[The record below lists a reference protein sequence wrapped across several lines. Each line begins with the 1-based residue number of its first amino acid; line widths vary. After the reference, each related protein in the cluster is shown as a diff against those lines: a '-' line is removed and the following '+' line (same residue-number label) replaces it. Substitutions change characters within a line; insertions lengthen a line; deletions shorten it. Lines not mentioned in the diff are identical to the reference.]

1 MVYKA
6 ATVSQGHSPAMRKT
20 KTMSWIAALCARP
33 LGWLVNHRSLPEDPV
48 RDLGLNPL
56 RPVVYV
62 ANADSWTDRMVL
74 ARCCAELGLPN
85 PLLPLTHQA
94 ETCPSHVGLVARTD
108 NTQAWH
114 GRRVFDQ
121 LMEWH
126 ARDPDLDVQM
136 VAVALLWGRDPG
148 QEGAS
153 PPESLDPPKGLR
165 KLWAVLFK
173 GRENRVRFSPPV
185 SLRVMADRY
194 ARDPQFVDK
203 LVRVARQHFGR
214 QQKAAQGPGLPNI
227 DRLFDDILQ
236 SPAVR
241 AQIAQEAQDKTLPE
255 AKVEARARAMLDELA
270 ARFSYRLVRLADRV
284 LTWFWN
290 RLYRGITVQGAERVR
305 RLTQQGHVI
314 VYLPCHRSHMDYL
327 LLSYVIYHQGLM
339 PPHIAAGVN
348 LNFWPA
354 GPILRRGGAFFIRRS
369 FKGDPL
375 YSAVFREYLA
385 RLFVKGYPIKF
396 FPEGTRSRTGRLL
409 PPMTGLLAMMVST
422 LRKGLERPVTVV
434 PVYLGYEHV
443 MEVRSYHRELSG
455 GAKEKESLGQVLG
468 MLRKLRNYG
477 RGYVNFGEPLT
488 LHRYLDEHQPHW
500 RDQPDDDRPDW
511 LAPRVDQLALTLMQR
526 INASA
531 SVNGLSLAAVALL
544 ASEQRALPREV
555 LLRQMDFSLA
565 LLRAVP
571 YSAELM
577 LPPHDAAGLLAQAS
591 ELNKLSPH
599 RDSFGDIV
607 TVTPGRALELTY
619 YRNTLI
625 HLFVLPSLVARL
637 LLRHDGLGADDIQ
650 RHTALLYP
658 LLQPELSLH
667 FSGDTLG
674 RHIGDLLAHLQACG
688 AAAPDDQGVW
698 RPAGA
703 RAVEL
708 HLLGQVV
715 QESLQRQA
723 MALSLLMAQPDLSA
737 ESYAVQA
744 RELSERLAVLHGVRA
759 PEFFDTRLAQG
770 LADGLRAMGRDSWPG
785 VWATLSPLLN
795 PSERLTLNVKIG

>member
-1 MVYKA
+1 
-6 ATVSQGHSPAMRKT
+6 
-20 KTMSWIAALCARP
+20 MSWIAALCARP
-33 LGWLVNHRSLPEDPV
+33 LKWLVNHQSLPEDPV
-48 RDLGLNPL
+48 RDLGLDL
-56 RPVVYV
+56 SRPVVYV
-62 ANADSWTDRMVL
+62 ANTDSWTDRMVL
-74 ARCCAELGLPN
+74 AHCCDTLGLPS
-85 PLLPLTHQA
+85 PLDDVQHGNDH
-94 ETCPSHVGLVARTD
+94 CPSHVGLVARTD
-108 NTQAWH
+108 NPQAWA

-121 LMEWH
+121 LMAWH
-126 ARDPDLDVQM
+126 AQDPALDVQM
-136 VAVALLWGRDPG
+136 VAVALLWGRSAG
-148 QEGAS
+148 QEDGAAAV
-153 PPESLDPPKGLR
+153 SLDPPKGLR
-165 KLWAVLFK
+165 KLLAVLFK

-185 SLRVMADRY
+185 SLRVMADRH

-214 QQKAAQGPGLPNI
+214 QQKAAQGPGLPNR
-227 DRLFDDILQ
+227 DRLFEDILQ

-241 AQIAQEAQDKTLPE
+241 AQIGHEALLKALPE

-270 ARFSYRLVRLADRV
+270 ARFSYRLVRMADRV

-422 LRKGLERPVTVV
+422 LRKGLDRPVTVV

-455 GAKEKESLGQVLG
+455 GAKEKESVGQVLS

-488 LHRYLDEHQPHW
+488 LHRYLDEQ
-500 RDQPDDDRPDW
+500 QPDWRAEPDDERPDW
-511 LAPRVDQLALTLMQR
+511 LASRVDQLAQTLMQR

-531 SVNGLSLAAVALL
+531 AVNGMSLAALALL
-544 ASEQRALPREV
+544 ASEQRALPRDV
-555 LLRQMDFSLA
+555 LLRQMDFSLD

-571 YSAELM
+571 YGPELM
-577 LPPHDAAGLLAQAS
+577 LPTHKAAALLAQAT
-591 ELNKLSPH
+591 ELNKLKPH
-599 RDSFGDIV
+599 QDSFGSIV
-607 TVTPGRALELTY
+607 TVTPGRSLELTY

-625 HLFVLPSLVARL
+625 HLFVLPSLLARL
-637 LLRHDGLGADDIQ
+637 LLRWDGLSADQIQ
-650 RHTALLYP
+650 GHMARLYP

-667 FSGDTLG
+667 FSAEGLHG
-674 RHIGDLLAHLQACG
+674 HVGALLAHLEASG
-688 AAAPDDQGVW
+688 AAAPDGQGVW
-698 RPAGA
+698 RASGA
-703 RAVEL
+703 HAVEL

-723 MALSLLMAQPDLSA
+723 MAVSLLLAQPDIGA
-737 ESYAVQA
+737 EAYARQA
-744 RELSERLAVLHGVRA
+744 QELSQRLAMLHGVRA
-759 PEFFDTRLAQG
+759 PEFFDARLAQG
-770 LADGLRAMGRDSWPG
+770 LADSLRALGPEIWPE

-795 PSERLTLNVKIG
+795 PSERLTLGSWRTPSDAHSHSMVAGGLLETS

>member
-1 MVYKA
+1 
-6 ATVSQGHSPAMRKT
+6 
-20 KTMSWIAALCARP
+20 MSWIAALCARP

-48 RDLGLNPL
+48 RDLGLDL
-56 RPVVYV
+56 SRPVVYV
-62 ANADSWTDRMVL
+62 ANADSWTDKMVL
-74 ARCCAELGLPN
+74 AQCCEALGLPS
-85 PLLPLTHQA
+85 PLTPLQHGA
-94 ETCPSHVGLVARTD
+94 NSCPSHVGLVARTD
-108 NTQAWH
+108 NPQAWA
-114 GRRVFDQ
+114 GRKVFDE
-121 LMEWH
+121 LMAWH
-126 ARDPDLDVQM
+126 ARDPALDVQM

-153 PPESLDPPKGLR
+153 APVSLDTPKGLR
-165 KLWAVLFK
+165 KLMAVLFK

-185 SLRVMADRY
+185 SLRLMADRY

-214 QQKAAQGPGLPNI
+214 QHKAAKGPGLPDL

-236 SPAVR
+236 SAAVR
-241 AQIAQEAQDKTLPE
+241 AQIAQEAQDKTQPE
-255 AKVEARARAMLDELA
+255 VKVEARARAMLDELA
-270 ARFSYRLVRLADRV
+270 ARFSYRLVRMADRV

-375 YSAVFREYLA
+375 YSAVFREYLT

-455 GAKEKESLGQVLG
+455 GAKEKESVGQVLG

-488 LHRYLDEHQPHW
+488 LHRYLDEHEPQW
-500 RDQPDDDRPDW
+500 RAQPDQERPEW
-511 LAPRVDQLALTLMQR
+511 LAPRVDELARELMQR

-531 SVNGLSLAAVALL
+531 SVNGMSLAALALL
-544 ASEQRALPREV
+544 ASEHRALPRDV
-555 LLRQMDFSLA
+555 LLRQMDFSLN

-571 YSAELM
+571 YGPDLM
-577 LPPHDAAGLLAQAS
+577 LPTHSAAELLAHAM
-591 ELNKLSPH
+591 ELNKLKPH
-599 RDSFGDIV
+599 EDSFGAIV
-607 TVTPGRALELTY
+607 TVTPGRSLELSY

-625 HLFVLPSLVARL
+625 HLFVLPSLLARV
-637 LLRHDGLGADDIQ
+637 LLRCDGLSAQQI
-650 RHTALLYP
+650 HAHIASLYP

-667 FSGDTLG
+667 FSPNGLRD
-674 RHIGDLLAHLQACG
+674 HVNALLAHCEATG
-688 AAAPDDQGVW
+688 AAAPDTQGLW
-698 RPAGA
+698 RASGA
-703 RAVEL
+703 HAVEL

-723 MALSLLMAQPDLSA
+723 LAVSLLLAQPDLSA
-737 ESYAVQA
+737 EAYATQA

-759 PEFFDTRLAQG
+759 PEFFDPRLAQG
-770 LADGLRAMGRDSWPG
+770 LADSLRAMGPQAWPE

-795 PSERLTLNVKIG
+795 PSERLTLKVAAA